1 MEISVVDSRLE
12 RCCGLAQQA
21 AEPHTAIRS
30 LSPGVRESE
39 NGGENEKGNSVRTE
53 EDKSIH

>member
-12 RCCGLAQQA
+12 QCCGLAQQA

-39 NGGENEKGNSVRTE
+39 NGGENEKGNSVRT
-53 EDKSIH
+53 DGLR